1 MAMSKI
7 TADTFNFIGR
17 VFTCQAGLCELVF
30 KTLSPE
36 VPMYVI
42 KRIAEDALLF
52 RAFATVPG
60 THTYNEDIAQAA
72 RTASQSIVAHI
83 APLGLY
89 GVFTPINFGLMIAKV
104 QKLALNVDI
113 ASDDEKISFEGPNST
128 VRITVI
134 AEVAA
139 VPKTEEP
146 TSVRIYHTPAD
157 LVEMLSRF

>member
-1 MAMSKI
+1 MSKI

-17 VFTCQAGLCELVF
+17 VFSTQAGLCELVF

-60 THTYNEDIAQAA
+60 THAWFEDVAQAA
-72 RTASQSIVAHI
+72 RTASQSIVVRI
-83 APLGLY
+83 TPLGLY
-89 GVFTPINFGLMIAKV
+89 GVFTPLNFGLMVAKV

-113 ASDDEKISFEGPNST
+113 VADDEKISFEGPNST
-128 VRITVI
+128 ITITVI
-134 AEVAA
+134 AAETPETAEA
-139 VPKTEEP
+139 P
-146 TSVRIYHTPAD
+146 TSVRSYHTAEIAALLD
-157 LVEMLSRF
+157 GI